1 VYLSPDGT
9 ERAGVHPFPS
19 LAAAAP
25 FILEHIT
32 MSTASDLT
40 DVAPPVDDAPAKFP
54 AVPYD
59 SAATYFGAYAA
70 ELARAASAVEAA
82 AVARAAAVLLDAYT
96 REATVFSCGNG
107 GSASIAN
114 HLQCDHTKNVG
125 RSTDLL
131 PRVMS
136 LSVNVE
142 VLTAIANDH
151 GYEDIFTHQLQ
162 SQSRPGDVLVAVSS
176 SGRSANIV
184 GALRWAR
191 DHGLHTI
198 ALTGFDGGEAR
209 TIADVSIHV
218 GGTNYGVIEDL
229 HQAVMHALA
238 QYIRQSRMTP
248 AAISSNVF

>member
-1 VYLSPDGT
+1 
-9 ERAGVHPFPS
+9 
-19 LAAAAP
+19 
-25 FILEHIT
+25 
-32 MSTASDLT
+32 MSTVHDL
-40 DVAPPVDDAPAKFP
+40 PNLAPAGDTPPKFP
-54 AVPYD
+54 AAPYA
-59 SAATYFGAYAA
+59 SAATYFSAYA
-70 ELARAASAVEAA
+70 EETARAASSVEAA
-82 AVARAAAVLLDAYT
+82 GVARAATILLEAYT
-96 REATVFSCGNG
+96 RGAMVFSCGNG

-125 RSTDLL
+125 KSTDLC

-151 GYEDIFTHQLQ
+151 AYEDVFTHQLR

-184 GALRWAR
+184 TALSWAR
-191 DHGLHTI
+191 DHGLRTI
-198 ALTGFDGGEAR
+198 SLTGFDGGEAR

-218 GGTNYGVIEDL
+218 NGTNYGVIEDL
-229 HQAVMHALA
+229 HQAIMHALA